1 MAMIYEDW
9 CPVLVECRM
18 RILKSGGNTDI
29 CLFALNWLECVGMNY
44 QTHSNLVQGFCF
56 FCRSLSHPSGQRG
69 VCVCMQPNSTPRV
82 FRPPETNNGLY
93 GSDGRNTLG
102 VASECIRHCNTPRC
116 PDGWDSG
123 GRKKHFVRVRAEG
136 YWRRWGYTCRVERG
150 RAKWNCAKWRRA
162 W

>member
-1 MAMIYEDW
+1 MGMEYRMAMIHEDW

-69 VCVCMQPNSTPRV
+69 VLR
-82 FRPPETNNGLY
+82 LY
-93 GSDGRNTLG
+93 
-102 VASECIRHCNTPRC
+102 A
-116 PDGWDSG
+116 
-123 GRKKHFVRVRAEG
+123 AEF
-136 YWRRWGYTCRVERG
+136 YTEG
-150 RAKWNCAKWRRA
+150 ISSA
-162 W
+162 